1 MTINKML
8 ITPEYAKSLLRMNT
22 SNRKVNKNFVERY
35 AKDISDGRWCEDT
48 GETIKIANDGTILDG
63 QHRLIAVV
71 QSGVPVYFH
80 VVTGLDKKIM
90 SFIDTGK
97 ARNAS
102 DVFSLNRIPNHNS
115 IPSMITMYESMNMGA
130 KYAHAN
136 TKKYLTNDVLLT
148 KYRERPEYWQEVARN
163 VGVWYTSF
171 AKILP
176 PSILGG
182 MYVYLSDID
191 EESSFEFFSQL
202 SSGMNVNNDTIHLL
216 RNKLMKDKISI
227 KKIPILIKVA
237 LIIKT
242 WNYYRIGKTVT
253 NLVYYPSEPFPTPQ

>member
-1 MTINKML
+1 M
-8 ITPEYAKSLLRMNT
+8 
-22 SNRKVNKNFVERY
+22 
-35 AKDISDGRWCEDT
+35 
-48 GETIKIANDGTILDG
+48 
-63 QHRLIAVV
+63 
-71 QSGVPVYFH
+71 
-80 VVTGLDKKIM
+80 
-90 SFIDTGK
+90 
-97 ARNAS
+97 
-102 DVFSLNRIPNHNS
+102 
-115 IPSMITMYESMNMGA
+115 
-130 KYAHAN
+130 
-136 TKKYLTNDVLLT
+136 LT

-191 EESSFEFFSQL
+191 EESSFGFFSQL

-242 WNYYRIGKTVT
+242 WNYYRTGKTVT